1 MNTRSFFA
9 AVALILVGLA
19 AGWYF
24 ASQHARSEHVAHS
37 AAEHASAVSG
47 PTKTRIYQC
56 PMHPWIRSDKPGTKC
71 TICGM
76 ELVAA
81 SDSANQEMPPG
92 VIPLSAST
100 VTVLGVKT
108 VAVAMRPLERTLRVA
123 GTIDDDDS
131 RHRILSAYVAGRV
144 EQLHVNFIGAEVR
157 AGQPLLTLYSQ
168 SLLNTEREYI
178 RLIRTGEATYQ
189 STAPARDRLRGMGLV
204 DEQIERLIATG
215 EPEQFTTFVSP
226 VSGTI
231 LVRGVYPGQNVAAGD
246 KLFEI
251 GDFSSMW
258 FLFEAYEQDLPWIH
272 VGQKVDVKTRAVP
285 GKTFSAAISFIDPT
299 FNETTRSTRV
309 RVELKNELIGEGP
322 AARRE
327 IPHRV
332 FAEGVV
338 HVNIP
343 EVLAIPRT
351 AVLDPGT
358 GPVAYVD
365 LGGNAYEQRLLKL
378 GQVGDSWVEVVEGV
392 REGEAVVTEGNLL
405 VDAQAQ
411 LSREAAGYAHEPPRS
426 GTAAAVSTGP
436 LHNEPGKKEAA
447 APPAVPQAMAEPKER
462 LGALVEAAAKGADA
476 LASDDFARYAKVF
489 PELEAASQGLTLPK
503 LAVGQDLASARRSFE
518 VWSTAAADLVLPHR
532 EHLGARVF
540 QCPMAPVLKRGRW
553 IQKTD
558 ELKNPFFGSAMLE
571 CGVEL
576 K

>member
-1 MNTRSFFA
+1 M
-9 AVALILVGLA
+9 ILVGLA
-19 AGWYF
+19 AGWFF
-24 ASQHARSEHVAHS
+24 AAQRAESGRAAHGPHEHT
-37 AAEHASAVSG
+37 AEVTAS
-47 PTKTRIYQC
+47 TKPRIYQC
-56 PMHPWIRSDKPGTKC
+56 SMHPWIRSDKPGAKC

-81 SDSANQEMPPG
+81 SESASQEMPPG

-108 VAVAMRPLERTLRVA
+108 VPAAKRPLERTLRVA
-123 GTIDDDDS
+123 GSIDDDDS

-144 EQLHVNFIGAEVR
+144 EQLHVNFIGAEAR

-168 SLLNTEREYI
+168 ALLNTEREYV
-178 RLIRTGEATYQ
+178 RLLRSGEATFQ
-189 STAPARDRLRGMGLV
+189 STAPARDRLRGMGLI
-204 DEQIERLIATG
+204 DEQIERLVATG

-231 LVRGVYPGQNVAAGD
+231 IVRGVYPGQNVAAGD

-258 FLFEAYEQDLPWIH
+258 FLFEAYEQDLPWLR

-309 RVELKNELIGEGP
+309 RVELKNELIGEG
-322 AARRE
+322 ASARRE

-332 FAEGVV
+332 FGEGLV
-338 HVNIP
+338 HVDVP
-343 EVLAIPRT
+343 DVLAIPRT

-378 GQVGDSWVEVVEGV
+378 GRVGDSWVEVKEGV
-392 REGEAVVTEGNLL
+392 REGEAVVTAGNLL

-411 LSREAAGYAHEPPRS
+411 LSREAAGYSHEPPPPPSAMAS
-426 GTAAAVSTGP
+426 GVSTMERHPDSEKRETTAPSTAPASGP
-436 LHNEPGKKEAA
+436 SPQPTG
-447 APPAVPQAMAEPKER
+447 APLER
-462 LGALVEAAAKGADA
+462 LGPLVDAAAKGADA
-476 LASDDFARYAKVF
+476 LASDDFARYEKVF

-503 LAVGQDLASARRSFE
+503 LTVGADLASARRSFE
-518 VWSTAAADLVLPHR
+518 VWSTAAADLVLPQR
-532 EHLGARVF
+532 ERLGARIF